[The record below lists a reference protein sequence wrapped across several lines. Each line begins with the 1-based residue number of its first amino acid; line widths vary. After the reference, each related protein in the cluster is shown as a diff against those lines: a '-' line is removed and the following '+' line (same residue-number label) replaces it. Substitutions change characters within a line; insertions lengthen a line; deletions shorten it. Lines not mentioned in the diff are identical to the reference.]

1 MKQQKIIS
9 FPHLGNYYIPIRYL
23 LKHLTKHKIMS
34 APPITKKTIELGNKY
49 SPDFVCIPFK
59 YNLGNFIEA
68 LDNGANILI
77 QAGGGCRYGYY
88 SEVQEQILK
97 DLGYHFEFY
106 NLTGD
111 DHFTF
116 RYLYKTFK
124 KLNPKINIFKFIHYL
139 LMTLLMIYCMDKID
153 EYIRENIG
161 FELIKNSFEQ
171 LQKNMFQD
179 FVKINNPIS
188 LFFCYLKYKQKF
200 KRLPIH
206 KPKNCLKVGVI
217 GELYTS
223 MEPYAS
229 YYLEKQL
236 ASMNIEVKRFTNVTY
251 LLITK
256 RFQTKKLLRQIKKYC
271 KYTIGADGMDNVF
284 RAKYLAEKGFDG
296 LIHIKPFGCTPEI
309 GAIPILQRVSEDYK
323 IPIIYFS
330 FDNQTSTEG
339 MKTRLE
345 AFYDMLKVR
354 KEKEIDKSLY
364 GN

>member
-9 FPHLGNYYIPIRYL
+9 FPHLGDYYIPIQYL
-23 LKHLTKHKIMS
+23 LKHLTPYKVMS
-34 APPITKKTIELGNKY
+34 APPITKKTIELGTKY

-68 LDNGANILI
+68 LDNGATILM

-88 SEVQEQILK
+88 AEVQEQILK

-116 RYLYKTFK
+116 RYLYKVFK
-124 KLNPKINIFKFIHYL
+124 KLNPKLHLFSFIHYF
-139 LMTLLMIYCMDKID
+139 LMALLMIYFMDKID
-153 EYIRENIG
+153 EYIRSNIG
-161 FELIKNSFEQ
+161 FEIKKNSFDH
-171 LQKNMFQD
+171 LKKKMLQD
-179 FVKINNPIS
+179 FTKTKNPFS
-188 LFFCYLKYKQKF
+188 LFLKYRRYKKQF
-200 KRLPIH
+200 KQLPIH

-223 MEPYAS
+223 MEPFAS
-229 YYLEKQL
+229 YFLEKQL

-256 RFQTKKLLRQIKKYC
+256 KLQTKKLLRQVKKYC
-271 KYTIGADGMDNVF
+271 KYTIGADGMDNVA
-284 RAKYLAEKGFDG
+284 RAKLLAEAGFDG

-309 GAIPILQRVSEDYK
+309 GAIPILQRVSQDYK
-323 IPIIYFS
+323 IPIIFFS

-345 AFYDMLKVR
+345 AFYDMLKMR
-354 KEKEIDKSLY
+354 KENQE
-364 GN
+364 